1 MKTIFIISL
10 LAAVLFIAPT
20 AILAHGGADTDGDFG
35 MMREIED
42 KALGNELHE
51 EMEGLMTKM
60 MSGAMTEQESER
72 MLELMNN
79 YPGPN
84 GMMMGRMMATQGMA
98 GFPAGT
104 TTGATT
110 GMMNGYGMM
119 SRGALAV
126 MGFWGW
132 FIIVLYIVW
141 TLVGV
146 LAVLWLWGQIKNK

>member
-1 MKTIFIISL
+1 MKIIFIISL
-10 LAAVLFIAPT
+10 LAAVLFVAPT
-20 AILAHGGADTDGDFG
+20 AIFAHGGADTGGDFG

-84 GMMMGRMMATQGMA
+84 GMMMGRMMATQGMV
-98 GFPAGT
+98 GSPAGT
-104 TTGATT
+104 TT

-119 SRGALAV
+119 SRGALA

-132 FIIVLYIVW
+132 LIIAPYIVW

-146 LAVLWLWGQIKNK
+146 LAVLWLWRQIKNK